1 MFRSYKSKNIITFG
15 TIIIL
20 ICAVFGGS
28 FFRFFR
34 ALLQKETNLKF
45 QNQAAATSHEI
56 ENYLIAN
63 KKVVYGL
70 SKTIEAIGRE
80 LTRKDY
86 IELLTNYPKT
96 NNETLGNGVWFEY
109 YKYKEDIQYFGPYGY
124 KDGDKIVYT
133 EDYSNAEY
141 DYTSWEWYTMA
152 KGASDVKWTDPYYDE
167 VSGIT
172 MITAAAPIYDKNN
185 EFIGVVTSD
194 MDLKVLQDIIKNIKI
209 GETGKAYLLDTKGI
223 YIAADEEEKVM
234 KLHITED
241 ENEDLAQKSKEIFT
255 EDRGVFEFNDV
266 SGKQYAYF
274 SKIPETGWYVLLT
287 ISKAEVGQALTNLR
301 NIIFAISAAIFV
313 LGLVVI
319 GIISNNVSK
328 PIISISKSI
337 DRLASYDLTSD
348 EKDDIHKYQT
358 RKDEIGGISQSLGK
372 MKTNLVH
379 LIEKISSMSE
389 HVVLSSQELANT
401 SQQVSAAADEVAK
414 TIEEIANGAAEQAR
428 DTENAAV
435 SISELGDL
443 IDDVQ
448 KKLIELNESVDQVTR
463 LKEEGIKNISQLV
476 EKTKVNE
483 KASKEVTGVM
493 LNVSESAEKIFK
505 ASQMIKGIADQTN
518 LLALNAAIEAA
529 RAGETGR
536 GFAVVAD
543 EIRKLAEQSDE
554 FTGEISLII
563 NDLTSKIER
572 AVATMHQMSAI
583 VEDQTLSVEETN
595 QKFHGIAEAIENTKK
610 VIDILNE
617 SDKMMESKKDVI
629 IEIIEN
635 LSAISQENAAGTEEA
650 SASVEEQTASM
661 EQIANASENL
671 MRLAEDMNQ
680 IIDQFKY

>member
-1 MFRSYKSKNIITFG
+1 MFRSYKAKNIIAFG
-15 TIIIL
+15 TIILL
-20 ICAVFGGS
+20 ICVVLGGS
-28 FFRFFR
+28 TFAYFRK
-34 ALLQKETNLKF
+34 LLQEEMDTKF
-45 QNQAAATSHEI
+45 QNQVTATSLEI
-56 ENYLIAN
+56 ENYLAAN

-70 SKTIEAIGRE
+70 AKTIESIGRE
-80 LTRKDY
+80 LTREDY

-109 YKYKEDIQYFGPYGY
+109 YKYKDDIKYFGPYGY

-141 DYTSWEWYTMA
+141 DYASWEWYTMA
-152 KGASDVKWTDPYYDE
+152 IGADGVRWTDPYYDE

-172 MITAAAPIYDKNN
+172 MITAAAPLYDENN

-194 MDLKVLQDIIKNIKI
+194 MDLKVLQDIIKNIKV
-209 GETGKAYLLDTKGI
+209 GTTGKAYLLDTNGI
-223 YIAADEEEKVM
+223 YIAAEEEEKVM
-234 KLHITED
+234 KISITED
-241 ENEDLAQKSKEIFT
+241 ENKDLASKSNVVFT
-255 EDRGVFEFNDV
+255 QDQGVFEFNDG

-274 SKIPETGWYVLLT
+274 SKISETGWHVVLT
-287 ISKAEVGQALTNLR
+287 ISQGEINQALTNLR
-301 NIIFAISAAIFV
+301 NITFIISILILV
-313 LGLVVI
+313 IGLIVI
-319 GIISNNVSK
+319 GIISGNFSK

-337 DRLASYDLTSD
+337 DKLSDYDLTFD
-348 EKDDIHKYQT
+348 AKDDTNKYLN
-358 RKDEIGGISQSLGK
+358 RKDEIGNISKSLET
-372 MKTNLVH
+372 MKTNLVT
-379 LIEKISSMSE
+379 LIQKISSMAQD
-389 HVVLSSQELANT
+389 VVVSSKELATT
-401 SQQVSAAADEVAK
+401 SQQASAASDEVAK
-414 TIEEIANGAAEQAR
+414 AIEEIANGATEQAK
-428 DTENAAV
+428 DTENAAL

-448 KKLIELNESVDQVTR
+448 RKLEELNESVDQVTR